1 VNGAPDRL
9 EELGREEC
17 LRLLGTAAI
26 GRVAVSVGALPVVLP
41 VNICVDEGTVVFRT
55 AAGTKLTA
63 ACDNAVIAL
72 EADSVDPVYQAGWSV
87 LVRGRAREISD
98 PAELARASRLPLR
111 AWAGGD
117 RDHFIRLSPELI
129 SGRRL
134 AHASEPVH
142 NGHAGRR

>member
-1 VNGAPDRL
+1 VNAAPDRL

-17 LRLLGTAAI
+17 LRLLGTVAI
-26 GRVAVSVGALPVVLP
+26 ARVALSVGALPVVLP
-41 VNICVDEGTVVFRT
+41 VNFCLDQGAVVFRT

-63 ACDNAVIAL
+63 ACHNTVIAL

-87 LVRGRAREISD
+87 LVRGRATEISD

-111 AWAGGD
+111 AWAGGK
-117 RDHFIRLSPELI
+117 RDHFVRLVPELI

-134 AHASEPVH
+134 ARASEPVH
-142 NGHAGRR
+142 NGHDQRR